1 MHNSRRLLSS
11 SITYLPR
18 YTPYCLSPWK
28 SLAHHPLPATHP
40 AITQTHAHAHAH
52 TKSAC
57 RPNQGR
63 LTCDAFRQAPALR
76 ATTVPAKLASSRHL
90 ISSLRRRRRLRL
102 FSPPPPA
109 HFRASFLTFASANQ
123 PVLFAPP
130 PHRPPA
136 ANGPG
141 GSSGVR
147 LIHGQREQFQFQLHY
162 TRTQGAN
169 IDDFSGSG
177 WHVRLALER
186 VGSHG
191 YVDQH
196 HAGLPQGLQNTGL
209 RPLSA
214 SQDQM
219 RPQHALLQLPQGA
232 SYRFE
237 LSSASFSALSP
248 ATSAFSVYASQLCSH
263 ASGSRFILHVP
274 Y

>member
-1 MHNSRRLLSS
+1 MLDLRHWLVPDATLHNSRRLVSS
-11 SITYLPR
+11 SIASLYSVLSVSLEVPG
-18 YTPYCLSPWK
+18 TPPTT
-28 SLAHHPLPATHP
+28 HHPSLIRQSHRLTLTLTR
-40 AITQTHAHAHAH
+40 TQ
-52 TKSAC
+52 SPLAC

-63 LTCDAFRQAPALR
+63 LTCDAFRQAPAFARDDGFRQVGLKPSSHLIPE
-76 ATTVPAKLASSRHL
+76 TSSSPSPFLSASSRPL
-90 ISSLRRRRRLRL
+90 PDVVSYFCLCQPTR
-102 FSPPPPA
+102 
-109 HFRASFLTFASANQ
+109 TF
-123 PVLFAPP
+123 VLFAPP
-130 PHRPPA
+130 PHRPPT

-209 RPLSA
+209 RTLSA
-214 SQDQM
+214 PQDQM

-237 LSSASFSALSP
+237 LSSASSSALAP
-248 ATSAFSVYASQLCSH
+248 ATSAFSVYAS
-263 ASGSRFILHVP
+263 
-274 Y
+274 